1 MRFLKGLSCIVL
13 ILCFI
18 LLTACKKDTSKLSN
32 YESSDTNKVSIDNS
46 QDDFF
51 GDEFVE
57 FEDTAGNTQ
66 TSTSS
71 DGKKPESSKEQTASK
86 ENETMEYV
94 NHNFKYLEN
103 SYSKL
108 VAGETLNVTFIGGSI
123 TEGMGASSVDKTWAN
138 IICDRLQSKFG
149 TMIAKN
155 NKALGGT
162 GSYFGAFRYTSEVA
176 PKSDVQPDLLFIE
189 FAINDHHNDFATY
202 DAVVKH
208 SESIVRKAYEQ
219 NPYVDI
225 VYVLTLDLS
234 TKSSNYDALKAH
246 TAVAEKYGLLCIKL
260 GDKFYQRLGK
270 DGNDKALMPD
280 GIHPNDAGYKIYAD
294 IIEEAIF
301 ADFPESGIAKAQM
314 KKKTLPSA
322 MSDYYKNPNM
332 IYADKVDLSNL
343 SGWTHSGN
351 FSWIGD
357 RYNGCVTATTV
368 GSKFKFDFNGT
379 HLGLLINRGKGGWGK
394 IEVVIDGGEPVIIDA
409 YRQNNDNP
417 YALPIAD
424 LKSGKH
430 TVEITLK
437 DKAFQIGGILIN

>member
-1 MRFLKGLSCIVL
+1 MRFLKGL
-13 ILCFI
+13 LCFI
-18 LLTACKKDTSKLSN
+18 LSFCFILLIACKKNPSELSS
-32 YESSDTNKVSIDNS
+32 ESSNNVSLENS
-46 QDDFF
+46 DDDFF
-51 GDEFVE
+51 GDDFVE
-57 FEDTAGNTQ
+57 FEENADGTQ
-66 TSTSS
+66 VSTSS
-71 DGKKPESSKEQTASK
+71 DGKKPESSKSQTTSK
-86 ENETMEYV
+86 ENETVEYV

-123 TEGMGASSVDKTWAN
+123 TEGMGASSLDKTWVN
-138 IICDRLQSKFG
+138 IICDKLQTKFG
-149 TMIAKN
+149 TMIEKN

-162 GSYFGAFRYTSEVA
+162 GSYFGAFRYTSEIA

-208 SESIVRKAYEQ
+208 SESIVRKAYEL

-234 TKSSNYDALKAH
+234 TKSSNYDALRAH
-246 TAVAEKYGLLCIKL
+246 TDVANKYGLLCIKL

-270 DGNDKALMPD
+270 DGSDKALMPD

-294 IIEEAIF
+294 IIEEELF
-301 ADFPESGIAKAQM
+301 ADFPERGIAKATM

-322 MSDYYKNPNM
+322 LTDYYKNPNM
-332 IYADKVDLSNL
+332 IYADKIDLSNS
-343 SGWTHSGN
+343 SGWTYSSGD

-357 RYNGCVTATTV
+357 RYNGCVKASKA

-394 IEVVIDGGEPVIIDA
+394 ISVVIDGGEPIIIDA
-409 YRQNNDNP
+409 YRPNNDNP
-417 YALPIAD
+417 YALPVAD

-430 TVEITLK
+430 SVEITLT
-437 DKAFQIGGILIN
+437 DKEFQIGGILIN